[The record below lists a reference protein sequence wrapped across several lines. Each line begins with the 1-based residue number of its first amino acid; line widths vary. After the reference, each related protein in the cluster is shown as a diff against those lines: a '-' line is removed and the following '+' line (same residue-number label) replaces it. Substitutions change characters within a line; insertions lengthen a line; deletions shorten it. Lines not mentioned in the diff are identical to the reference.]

1 MKLIR
6 ENSNLLFDPKN
17 IISNYNIL
25 GKADRATGR
34 KAYTE
39 DGLFSPTIFGNIDI
53 NEEIYSCE
61 CGAMK
66 GKFYEGCT
74 CPQCHTEVK
83 FLDRSIDRMG
93 WIDISGNKYD
103 DNGNV
108 IEEGKGYKIIKY
120 IEYTFLEKLFG
131 SQLMSMIWKTPDAID
146 EYGEIDFDEVE
157 RIRNESPQSKYYYIG
172 LKEFYDNYDEVI
184 KYYYDLFDI
193 ENKPDKLVLYD
204 AIRFKEN
211 VFTDKIPVISSML
224 RPAKRDGDALKL
236 DEINNNYLNLVKL
249 SYNINN
255 MDIDIPILTSIRLT
269 MLQGEY
275 FNLVSY
281 VISVLSGKKGLI
293 RNNLSGTRINFSARN
308 IITPAFVGRKVDEI
322 VLPYQTFLE
331 LYKYE
336 IVNILKKIKQCTY
349 REALNIHENAKLKF
363 NQEVYDI
370 MKKMIKD
377 SELGV
382 LLNRNPTI
390 NYGSILYLRVC
401 DVKKDIEDFTMS
413 INNIYTEAL
422 AADYDGDVLN
432 LISIKDK
439 RIREKFKEIF
449 SPKSMIISA
458 KNGHFNKSFSLKKDQ
473 LLGLNMLLQ

>member
-1 MKLIR
+1 MKLVR
-6 ENSNLLFDPKN
+6 ENSNLLFDPKS
-17 IISNYNIL
+17 IIRNYNIL
-25 GKADRATGR
+25 GKLDKATGKR
-34 KAYTE
+34 TYND
-39 DGLFSPTIFGNIDI
+39 DGLFSPLIFGDIDI
-53 NEEIYSCE
+53 NEEIFSCD
-61 CGAMK
+61 CGNMK
-66 GKFYEGCT
+66 GKFYDGCE
-74 CPQCHTEVK
+74 CPKCHTKVV
-83 FLDRSIDRMG
+83 LRDRSIDRMG
-93 WIDISGNKYD
+93 WIDISGNTYD
-103 DNGNV
+103 DKGNV
-108 IEEGKGYKIIKY
+108 ISEGKGYKIIKY
-120 IEYTFLEKLFG
+120 IEYTFLDKLFG
-131 SQLMSMIWKTPDAID
+131 NQVMSKIWDTPNIID
-146 EYGEIDFDEVE
+146 ENGDIDEEEIN
-157 RIRNESPQSKYYYIG
+157 RIRNETPQSKYFYIG
-172 LKEFYDNYDEVI
+172 VKEFYDKYDEVI

-193 ENKPDKLVLYD
+193 ENKPEKLVLYD
-204 AIRFKEN
+204 AIRFREN

-224 RPAKRDGDALKL
+224 RPAKRDGDTLKL

-249 SYNINN
+249 AESVNN
-255 MDIDIPILTSIRLT
+255 MEIDIPLLTNIRLT
-269 MLQGEY
+269 TLQGEY

-281 VISVLSGKKGLI
+281 IINILSGKKGLI

-336 IVNILKKIKQCTY
+336 IINILKKIKKCSY
-349 REALNIHENAKLKF
+349 REALNMQENAKLKF
-363 NQEVYDI
+363 NQEIYDI

-377 SELGV
+377 EELGV

-390 NYGSILYLRVC
+390 NYGSILYLRIC
-401 DVKKDIEDFTMS
+401 DIKKDIEDFTMS